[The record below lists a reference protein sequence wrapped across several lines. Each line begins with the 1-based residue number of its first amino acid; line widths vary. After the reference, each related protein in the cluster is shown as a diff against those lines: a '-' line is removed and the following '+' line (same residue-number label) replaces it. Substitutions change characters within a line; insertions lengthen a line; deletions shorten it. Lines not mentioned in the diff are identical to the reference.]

1 MGIDLHLL
9 ETYHALIEEI
19 EQHNYSYYV
28 LDQPSITDQAYD
40 GLMQKLL
47 AIEAENPEIL
57 RSDSPSQRV
66 GGTVLSAFEQTV
78 HSVRLLSL
86 DNAYNEA
93 DVRDFD
99 RRVRE
104 DLGLMASYVLEPKID
119 GLTVAL
125 TYENGV
131 LVNAATRGDG
141 SIGENITVNAK
152 TIKSIPLKLKEPV
165 TVTVRGEVF
174 ISKAG
179 FLKLNESQEGH
190 GLQTFANPRNAAA
203 GSLRQ
208 LDSGVTAKR
217 PLDIF
222 VFDVITGSENLKLN
236 GEPIKTHEEALKV
249 LAELGFKV
257 NQAKVYPTAEA
268 LVSAIE
274 TAEQERH
281 DLSFDIDGLVIKVNE
296 LHLRDQLGVKA
307 KSPRWAVA
315 YKFPAEE
322 VETVVKAIHV
332 QVGRTG
338 VITPKAEFEPVTVA
352 GSVVT
357 YATLHNQDFISEK
370 DIRIGDSVLIQK
382 AGDVIPAVVAV
393 LLDKRPEEAVP
404 YVLPNQCPVCSG
416 EVRRQE
422 GEAALRCINPECPAK
437 ATRGISHFVSRPA
450 MNIDGVGEAVIET
463 LITEGYLNDF
473 TDLYYLNEK
482 AEELMKLER
491 MGQKSVENMLTAIE
505 KSKSNDLS
513 KLLSGMGIPLV
524 GAKASQT
531 LAKAF
536 TSIDNI
542 MKATREELMNVEEFG
557 SKMADSVVEYFKDE
571 VNISKINKL
580 RTAGVNLVS
589 TEGPIDEESQIL
601 KGLTFVV
608 TGTLSKYKRDEI
620 KTMLENLG
628 AKVAG
633 SVSKK
638 TDYVLFGEEAGSK
651 LEKAIEL
658 GVKTLDE
665 AGFESFLNGLK
676 GNNL

>member
-1 MGIDLHLL
+1 MAIDKQLL
-9 ETYHALIEEI
+9 EAYHTLIEEI

-28 LDQPSITDQAYD
+28 LDQPSISDQAYD
-40 GLMQKLL
+40 SLMKKLL
-47 AIEAENPEIL
+47 AMEAENPEIR

-66 GGTVLSAFEQTV
+66 GGTVLGAFEQTV
-78 HSVRLLSL
+78 HPVRLLSL

-104 DLGLMASYVLEPKID
+104 DLGLTTSYVLEPKID

-125 TYENGV
+125 TYENGI

-141 SIGENITVNAK
+141 TVGENITVNAK
-152 TIKSIPLKLKEPV
+152 TIKSIPLKLKEAV

-257 NQAKVYPTAEA
+257 NQAKVYPRVEDLVGAIQSAER
-268 LVSAIE
+268 
-274 TAEQERH
+274 ERH

-357 YATLHNQDFISEK
+357 FATLHNQDFINEK

-404 YVLPNQCPVCSG
+404 YVLPDQCPVCSG
-416 EVRRQE
+416 EVKRQE
-422 GEAALRCINPECPAK
+422 GEAALRCINPDCPAK

-463 LITEGYLNDF
+463 LITEGFLNDF
-473 TDLYYLNEK
+473 TDLYYLNER

-491 MGQKSVENMLTAIE
+491 MGQKSVENMLAAIE
-505 KSKSNDLS
+505 KSKANDLS

-536 TSIDNI
+536 ASMDNI
-542 MKATREELMNVEEFG
+542 MKATREELMQVEEFG
-557 SKMADSVVEYFKDE
+557 SKMADSVVDYFKDE
-571 VNISKINKL
+571 GNLNKINKL
-580 RTAGVNLVS
+580 RAAGVNLLS

-608 TGTLSKYKRDEI
+608 TGTLQKYKRDEI
-620 KTMLENLG
+620 KSMLEDLG

-638 TDYVLFGEEAGSK
+638 TDYVLYGEEAGSK
-651 LEKAIEL
+651 LEKALDL

-665 AGFESFLNGLK
+665 AGFESFLQTMKENRG
-676 GNNL
+676 